1 MLCGSI
7 TVPDLPF
14 EWFNRVIYLYETMG
28 RGGGKVVSALTFLS
42 NNISS
47 SPTKVFNK
55 IRTKMIMSRKL
66 KNGSGKRAQAR
77 GYVVKVEI

>member
-1 MLCGSI
+1 MSKKLRNNAFFSTLSAQNKHI
-7 TVPDLPF
+7 AFLPYGF
-14 EWFNRVIYLYETMG
+14 IRHRNKESK
-28 RGGGKVVSALTFLS
+28 GKLPLE
-42 NNISS
+42 
-47 SPTKVFNK
+47 

>member
-1 MLCGSI
+1 
-7 TVPDLPF
+7 
-14 EWFNRVIYLYETMG
+14 MG

-42 NNISS
+42 NNLSS

-66 KNGSGKRAQAR
+66 KTGLENGLKPG
-77 GYVVKVEI
+77 VKK

>member
-42 NNISS
+42 NNLSS

-55 IRTKMIMSRKL
+55 IRTKIELGPGPVPGLIKADNQTW
-66 KNGSGKRAQAR
+66 K
-77 GYVVKVEI
+77 